1 MMRRTNTPSDGPR
14 QESSR
19 PFLSRPV
26 RRERADD
33 RPEPAIDWLAADPV
47 FQGRVTARA

>member
-1 MMRRTNTPSDGPR
+1 MKRRTSAPADGPAR
-14 QESSR
+14 EISR

-33 RPEPAIDWLAADPV
+33 RPERAIDWLAADPV
-47 FQGRVTARA
+47 FQGRVAARA